1 MGRVLWDLCVSL
13 LDQSIPLEVEGAP
26 EEDVGK
32 LLSQQL
38 VLNNNTNKLSQL
50 VGSLYSSCPILRH
63 AMVTALLS
71 RCLPS
76 LALYRDA
83 CFSSP
88 SYSSASAR
96 RRPTNDDDDYGN
108 LVRDVLP
115 LGRAFEAMIGRQDP
129 CIPSSTSSH
138 SDDRCEVMRRAA
150 YYRCCLA
157 ACLLRDLSA
166 DHDHHHAA
174 AAVGSMVR
182 SSLMARLESG
192 AMGSRRRQL
201 PASFIT
207 ATLMDCAV
215 MGASHLMERSSF
227 IATIHKLLA
236 LDASRGISTVHLVL
250 DNLFGR
256 SSSIPVEG
264 HRVGLTRDASAA
276 VATAGTAHKARCS
289 TTHPSPAMGSI
300 LACKL
305 LLHWGVDEST
315 TSLLTSVVQSSS
327 RDDSSLLSAID
338 GLSACLHSA
347 VMLSTSAGD
356 PTMMRM
362 RASSPPSTFRELLF
376 CKALSSCLHRLSLS
390 SRIVKR

>member
-26 EEDVGK
+26 EEDAGK
-32 LLSQQL
+32 QLSQQL
-38 VLNNNTNKLSQL
+38 VLNNNTSKLSQL

-63 AMVTALLS
+63 AIVTALLS

-76 LALYRDA
+76 LALYRNV
-83 CFSSP
+83 CISSP

-96 RRPTNDDDDYGN
+96 RRPTNDDDDCGN
-108 LVRDVLP
+108 LVRNLLP
-115 LGRAFEAMIGRQDP
+115 LGQAFNAMISRQDP
-129 CIPSSTSSH
+129 CMQSSTSSH

-157 ACLLRDLSA
+157 VCLLRDLTA

-182 SSLMARLESG
+182 SSLMARLEPG
-192 AMGSRRRQL
+192 AMGSRRRPPL
-201 PASFIT
+201 PAPFIT

-236 LDASRGISTVHLVL
+236 LDASRGTSTVHLVL

-256 SSSIPVEG
+256 SSIIPVEG
-264 HRVGLTRDASAA
+264 RRAGLTRDASATA
-276 VATAGTAHKARCS
+276 AGTAHKACCS

-305 LLHWGVDEST
+305 LLNWGVDEST

-362 RASSPPSTFRELLF
+362 RASSPPSTTRGLLF
-376 CKALSSCLHRLSLS
+376 CNALSSCLHRLSLS

>member
-26 EEDVGK
+26 EGDVGK
-32 LLSQQL
+32 LMSQQL
-38 VLNNNTNKLSQL
+38 VLNNNTSKLSRL
-50 VGSLYSSCPILRH
+50 VGSLYSSCRILRH
-63 AMVTALLS
+63 AIVTSLLS
-71 RCLPS
+71 QCLPS
-76 LALYRDA
+76 LALYRNA
-83 CFSSP
+83 CFSSL

-96 RRPTNDDDDYGN
+96 RRPTNDDDDCGN

-115 LGRAFEAMIGRQDP
+115 LGQAFKAMIGRQDP
-129 CIPSSTSSH
+129 CMQSSISSH

-166 DHDHHHAA
+166 DHDHHHTA

-182 SSLMARLESG
+182 SSLMARLEPG
-192 AMGSRRRQL
+192 AMGSRRRQPL
-201 PASFIT
+201 PAPFIT

-236 LDASRGISTVHLVL
+236 LDASRGTSTIHLVL

-264 HRVGLTRDASAA
+264 RRAGLTRDASAA
-276 VATAGTAHKARCS
+276 GTAHKAHCS

-305 LLHWGVDEST
+305 LLNWGIDEST

-347 VMLSTSAGD
+347 LMLSTSAGD

-362 RASSPPSTFRELLF
+362 RASSPPSTTRELLF
-376 CKALSSCLHRLSLS
+376 CNALSSCLHRLSLS